1 MKDITKKQFIDLINA
16 IKKEDERLRDIEKS
30 LEKYSSSYIVFENA
44 LGDKI
49 IKFLESY
56 YKCGDLISWWL
67 YEDVDKIIVDNGE
80 EISIK
85 AVGELYDYLNKE
97 NK

>member
-16 IKKEDERLRDIEKS
+16 IKEEDERLRDIGKN
-30 LEKYSSSYIVFENA
+30 LEKYSSSYIVFENT

-56 YKCGDLISWWL
+56 YQDDLISWWL
-67 YEDVDKIIVDNGE
+67 YDEDVDKIINDDGE
-80 EISIK
+80 EVSVK

-97 NK
+97 N